1 MKFSNLCFPFL
12 IVFIA
17 FGCTDNNSLLNG
29 YLCKTES
36 LQSKAIPDALQK
48 FTLSVPNNWKTEL
61 YINNK
66 SSTFITADTTK
77 QLSQAFIIKVSSIPG
92 GLNFN
97 KTLAKSLKLKLAE
110 NNWKTKKITKGLF
123 KSHNSLLF
131 RTEKQDSKIKTSALQ
146 LFFNAPN
153 QYHFEV
159 EIQCFG
165 NKNIQKRFCKAVV
178 ILKTLKLN

>member
-1 MKFSNLCFPFL
+1 MVLTIYS
-12 IVFIA
+12 
-17 FGCTDNNSLLNG
+17 CTDSNTIFKN
-29 YLCKTES
+29 YHCKTKS
-36 LQSKAIPDALQK
+36 VQSKTIHDALQK
-48 FTLSVPNNWKTEL
+48 FTLNVPNNWKTKL
-61 YINNK
+61 YINNN

-97 KTLAKSLKLKLAE
+97 KTLATSLKLKLAE

-123 KSHNSLLF
+123 KTHNSLLF
-131 RTEKQDSKIKTSALQ
+131 RTIKQDSKIKTTALQ
-146 LFFNAPN
+146 LFFNTTN

-165 NKNIQKRFCKAVV
+165 TKNTQERFCKALA